1 MLEFYT
7 NLNKSMFAT
16 SVRDV
21 FKAYIHGR
29 YIVFSP
35 AIVDESLE
43 RSVTIYPKI
52 PVVDLDVVTRE
63 LIGGEVDS
71 WVGESLFV
79 VKLSI
84 KYSILYKIVVKNW
97 LPTTHMSTLGQ
108 IMSVLLY
115 RIGIGTQIN
124 FGLLCST
131 P

>member
-35 AIVDESLE
+35 AIVDEYLE
-43 RSVTIYPKI
+43 RSATVYPKI

-108 IMSVLLY
+108 IMSALLY